1 MVGNSAIVML
11 VSFKKRM
18 GAVTTVKWNH
28 REEEGILQFRVTK
41 ARNYVARGRP
51 LADRERTFKRLG

>member
-28 REEEGILQFRVTK
+28 REEEGSYNFV
-41 ARNYVARGRP
+41 
-51 LADRERTFKRLG
+51 

>member
-1 MVGNSAIVML
+1 MVGNFAIVML

-28 REEEGILQFRVTK
+28 REEEGSYSFV
-41 ARNYVARGRP
+41 
-51 LADRERTFKRLG
+51 